1 MDVQMNV
8 HMCVCLAHMFMLFTQ
23 MVISVYT
30 ELKPVTSIL
39 QVLNLPHVDICG
51 PDICLSSCVVLF
63 CMNISYCVPLYC

>member
-1 MDVQMNV
+1 MDVQMKV

-39 QVLNLPHVDICG
+39 QVLNLPM
-51 PDICLSSCVVLF
+51 L
-63 CMNISYCVPLYC
+63 ISVALIFV

>member
-39 QVLNLPHVDICG
+39 QVLNLPM
-51 PDICLSSCVVLF
+51 L
-63 CMNISYCVPLYC
+63 ISVALIFV